1 MFCIHIHLPD
11 KGSNK
16 ILNRLCVSQFYV
28 NFAPCIFVRIYNRI
42 LILIYIITV
51 AETKYIFVTGGV
63 VSSLG
68 KGIISS
74 SIGKLLQARGYN
86 ITIQKFDPYINIDP
100 GTLNPYEHGECY
112 VTVDG
117 METDL
122 DLGHYER
129 FTGIQTTKANSLTTG
144 RIYKAVID
152 KERRGDYLGKTIQVV
167 PHITDEIKRNVKSLG
182 QKYHYDF
189 VITEIGG
196 TIGDIE
202 SAPFMEAI
210 RQLKWELG
218 KNAINIHLTYVP
230 YLRAA
235 GELKT
240 KPTQHSVK
248 ELQSVGIQPDVL
260 ILRTEKHLEEPV
272 LKKVA
277 NFCNVDLDC
286 VIQSEDL
293 PSIYEVP
300 INMQNQGLDTAILR
314 KMGEPIGEKPSLGPW
329 RAFLERRNN
338 AKDTVN
344 IGLVGK
350 YDLQDAYKSIRESLS
365 HAGTYNDRKV
375 NITFIN
381 SEYLT
386 DDNVAEKIKGQD
398 GILIC
403 PGFGHRGIEGKIVAA
418 HYCRTHNIPTFGICL
433 GMQMMVIEFAR
444 NVLGYADAN
453 SREMDEK
460 TPHNVIDIM
469 EEQKN
474 ITNMGGTMRLG
485 AYECVLRQGSRVF
498 DIYKKE
504 HIQERHRHRYEFNND
519 FQKEYERAGM
529 QCVGRNPESD
539 LVEIVEIPGMKWYI
553 GTQFHPE
560 YQSTVLHPH
569 PLFVDFIKA
578 AIAQKGN
585 K

>member
-1 MFCIHIHLPD
+1 MYSAHL
-11 KGSNK
+11 
-16 ILNRLCVSQFYV
+16 
-28 NFAPCIFVRIYNRI
+28 FVPLHLVLIII
-42 LILIYIITV
+42 LILLHMTH
-51 AETKYIFVTGGV
+51 TKYIFVTGGV

-86 ITIQKFDPYINIDP
+86 ITIQKFDPYVNIDP

-152 KERRGDYLGKTIQVV
+152 KERHGDYLGKTIQVV
-167 PHITDEIKRNVKSLG
+167 PHITDEIKRNVKLLG
-182 QKYHYDF
+182 EKYHYDF

-210 RQLKWELG
+210 RQLRWELG
-218 KNAINIHLTYVP
+218 KNAINVHLTYVP

-248 ELQSVGIQPDVL
+248 ELQSVGIQPDILV
-260 ILRTEKHLEEPV
+260 LRTEKHLSDEIRH
-272 LKKVA
+272 KVA
-277 NFCNVDLDC
+277 AFCNVDYDC

-300 INMQNQGLDTAILR
+300 VNMQNQGIDTAILR
-314 KMGEPIGEKPSLGPW
+314 KMNMEVGPTPELGPW
-329 RAFLERRNN
+329 KSFLERRNK
-338 AKDTVN
+338 ATKEVH

-365 HAGTYNDRKV
+365 QAGVYNDHKTV
-375 NITFIN
+375 LTFIN
-381 SEYLT
+381 SEDIT
-386 DDNVAEKIKGQD
+386 EDNVAQKLAGQD
-398 GILIC
+398 GIVIC
-403 PGFGHRGIEGKIVAA
+403 PGFGHRGIEGKIIAA
-418 HYCRTHNIPTFGICL
+418 HYTRTHDIPTFGICL

-444 NVLGYADAN
+444 NVLGYTDAN
-453 SREMDEK
+453 SKEMDEK

-469 EEQKN
+469 EEQKD

-485 AYECVLRQGSRVF
+485 AFDCILRQGSHVF
-498 DIYKKE
+498 NIYQKE
-504 HIQERHRHRYEFNND
+504 HIQERHRHRYEFNSD
-519 FQKEYERAGM
+519 YIKEYEQKGM
-529 QCVGRNPESD
+529 QCVGRNPESN
-539 LVEIVEIPGMKWYI
+539 LVEIVEIPELKWYI

-569 PLFVDFIKA
+569 PLFLDFIKT
-578 AIAQKGN
+578 AIIN

>member
-1 MFCIHIHLPD
+1 M
-11 KGSNK
+11 
-16 ILNRLCVSQFYV
+16 
-28 NFAPCIFVRIYNRI
+28 
-42 LILIYIITV
+42 

-74 SIGKLLQARGYN
+74 SIGKLLQARDYN

-167 PHITDEIKRNVKSLG
+167 PHITDEIKRNVKLLG
-182 QKYHYDF
+182 TKYHYDF

-260 ILRTEKHLEEPV
+260 ILRTEKHLEPDI
-272 LKKVA
+272 LRKVA
-277 NFCNVDLDC
+277 SFCNVDLDC

-300 INMQNQGLDTAILR
+300 LNMQKQGLDTAILR
-314 KMGEPIGEKPSLGPW
+314 KMGEPIGETPTLGPW
-329 RAFLERRNN
+329 RDFLDRRNK
-338 AKDTVN
+338 ATETIN

-375 NITFIN
+375 NISFIN
-381 SEYLT
+381 SEHIT
-386 DDNVAEKIKGQD
+386 EDNVAEKLAGQD
-398 GILIC
+398 GIVIC
-403 PGFGHRGIEGKIVAA
+403 PGFGQRGIEGKIVAA
-418 HYCRTHNIPTFGICL
+418 HYTRTHDIPTFGICL
-433 GMQMMVIEFAR
+433 GMQMIVIEFAR
-444 NVLGYADAN
+444 NVLGYTDAN

-485 AYECVLRQGSRVF
+485 AYECVLQQGSRVF

-519 FQKEYERAGM
+519 FQKEYEKAGM
-529 QCVGRNPESD
+529 MCVGRNPESD
-539 LVEIVEIPGMKWYI
+539 LVEIVEIPGLKWYI

-569 PLFVDFIKA
+569 PLFVDFVKA
-578 AIAQKGN
+578 AIGN
-585 K
+585 KTTETPTGSQP

>member
-1 MFCIHIHLPD
+1 M
-11 KGSNK
+11 
-16 ILNRLCVSQFYV
+16 
-28 NFAPCIFVRIYNRI
+28 
-42 LILIYIITV
+42 

-167 PHITDEIKRNVKSLG
+167 PHITDEIKRNVKLLG
-182 QKYHYDF
+182 TKYHYDF

-218 KNAINIHLTYVP
+218 KNAISIHLTYVP

-260 ILRTEKHLEEPV
+260 ILRTEKHLEPDI
-272 LKKVA
+272 LRKVA
-277 NFCNVDLDC
+277 SFCNVDLDC

-300 INMQNQGLDTAILR
+300 LNMQKQGLDTAILR
-314 KMGEPIGEKPSLGPW
+314 KMGEPIGETPTLGPW
-329 RAFLERRNN
+329 RDFLDRRNK
-338 AKDTVN
+338 ATETIN

-375 NITFIN
+375 NISFIN
-381 SEYLT
+381 SEHIT
-386 DDNVAEKIKGQD
+386 EDNVAEKLAGQD
-398 GILIC
+398 GIVIC
-403 PGFGHRGIEGKIVAA
+403 PGFGQRGIEGKIVAA
-418 HYCRTHNIPTFGICL
+418 HYTRTHDIPTFGICL
-433 GMQMMVIEFAR
+433 GVQMIVIEFAR
-444 NVLGYADAN
+444 NVLGYTDAN

-485 AYECVLRQGSRVF
+485 AYECVLQQGSRVF

-519 FQKEYERAGM
+519 FQKEYEKAGM
-529 QCVGRNPESD
+529 MCVGRNPESD
-539 LVEIVEIPGMKWYI
+539 LVEIVEIPGLKWYI

-569 PLFVDFIKA
+569 PLFVDFVKA
-578 AIAQKGN
+578 AIEN
-585 K
+585 KTTETPTGSKP